1 MVKVTLNGKEVKT
14 EELELSQKII
24 EYIVS
29 LLD

>member
-1 MVKVTLNGKEVKT
+1 MVKVTLNGEEVKM

>member
-1 MVKVTLNGKEVKT
+1 MVKVTLNGEEVKT
-14 EELELSQKII
+14 EELELLQKII

>member
-1 MVKVTLNGKEVKT
+1 MVRVTLNGEEVKT

>member
-1 MVKVTLNGKEVKT
+1 MVRVTLNGEEIKT

>member
-1 MVKVTLNGKEVKT
+1 MVKVTLDGEEVKT

>member
-1 MVKVTLNGKEVKT
+1 MVKVTLNGEEVKT

-29 LLD
+29 LLH

>member
-1 MVKVTLNGKEVKT
+1 MVKVTLNGEEVKT

>member
-1 MVKVTLNGKEVKT
+1 MVKVTLNGEEVKT

-24 EYIVS
+24 EYTVS